1 MHSTLTKPHTH
12 THSMGQ
18 KSGAKGKVTIRVE
31 KKDAA
36 APAKQQKV
44 AKKEQQE
51 EAEDEEENLDD
62 LEGGDGEED
71 EEAEEDSENDS
82 EDDSEDDSM
91 MEDEFDIDENESEDE
106 EEMDASALHKAK
118 KAKKDE
124 AFGKAFSAILGSSIK
139 AHAKENPILI
149 RSTKSAKELED
160 QKLEAKARRLIKL
173 EKRKAAEKDRVKTLV
188 PLDDPERAKEILAT
202 EKRLKKVAQRGAIR
216 MFNAILAAQSGAKSM
231 DESSILGVKKRDEM
245 ASQMS
250 KESFLDAVREG

>member
-1 MHSTLTKPHTH
+1 MAS
-12 THSMGQ
+12 
-18 KSGAKGKVTIRVE
+18 KGKVTISVE
-31 KKDAA
+31 KKGADGQH
-36 APAKQQKV
+36 KQQKQP
-44 AKKEQQE
+44 KKVQKQQI
-51 EAEDEEENLDD
+51 EEEEEDLED

-71 EEAEEDSENDS
+71 DEEEEDDS
-82 EDDSEDDSM
+82 EDDSEDSM
-91 MEDEFDIDENESEDE
+91 MEDEFDIEDSEDE
-106 EEMDASALHKAK
+106 EQLDPSEQHKAK

-188 PLDDPERAKEILAT
+188 PLDEPEKAKEILAN
-202 EKRLKKVAQRGAIR
+202 EKKLKKVAQRGAIR
-216 MFNAILAAQSGAKSM
+216 MFNAILAAQTGAKSM
-231 DESSILGVKKRDEM
+231 DETSILGTKKREEM
-245 ASQMS
+245 ATQMS

>member
-1 MHSTLTKPHTH
+1 
-12 THSMGQ
+12 MGQ
-18 KSGAKGKVTIRVE
+18 KSGAKGKVTISVE
-31 KKDAA
+31 KKDGSKAVTK
-36 APAKQQKV
+36 PVSKKQVTKQV
-44 AKKEQQE
+44 EQ
-51 EAEDEEENLDD
+51 EADSSEEEDLEE
-62 LEGGDGEED
+62 LEGGDGEDD
-71 EEAEEDSENDS
+71 EEHDDDESDDDS

-91 MEDEFDIDENESEDE
+91 MEDEFDIDEEESDDE
-106 EEMDASALHKAK
+106 EGMDASALHKAK

-188 PLDDPERAKEILAT
+188 PFDDPERAKEVLAN
-202 EKRLKKVAQRGAIR
+202 EKKLKKVAQRGAIR
-216 MFNAILAAQSGAKSM
+216 MFNAILAAQTGAKSL
-231 DESSILGVKKRDEM
+231 DETSVLGAKKRDEM

>member
-1 MHSTLTKPHTH
+1 
-12 THSMGQ
+12 MGQ
-18 KSGAKGKVTIRVE
+18 KSGAKGKVTIKVE
-31 KKDAA
+31 KQDAA
-36 APAKQQKV
+36 AAKPKQQKV
-44 AKKEQQE
+44 SKQQKAAE
-51 EAEDEEENLDD
+51 EESEDEDLDD

-71 EEAEEDSENDS
+71 EGVDSEEEEES

-91 MEDEFDIDENESEDE
+91 MEDEFDIDEDESED

-188 PLDDPERAKEILAT
+188 PLDEPEKAKEILAN
-202 EKRLKKVAQRGAIR
+202 EKKLKKVAQRGAIR
-216 MFNAILAAQSGAKSM
+216 MFNAILAAQTGAKSM
-231 DESSILGVKKRDEM
+231 DETSILGAKKREEM